1 MGFFDRYKQR
11 HETYSRPTYLGMN
24 PEYVDINNT
33 ATAKAMDAAKTE
45 GLKGWG
51 SLIRT
56 IIAAAAGGGGAAG
69 GISKGT
75 GGISKGAGA
84 TGNVA
89 SIGKGGVATQ
99 NVTGSTASSAGSGMG
114 NTMRSYLNNSN
125 SGLEQ
130 TNSMGSFGRNFGNVV
145 KQNWKDSYGN
155 TSSNT
160 KRSNETYEQWLK
172 RTGRM

>member
-51 SLIRT
+51 NLIRT
-56 IIAAAAGGGGAAG
+56 IIAAAAGGGGGAVG

-99 NVTGSTASSAGSGMG
+99 NVAGSSVNTAGSGMG
-114 NTMRSYLNNSN
+114 NTFRSYLNNN
-125 SGLEQ
+125 NRSGMEQ
-130 TNSMGSFGRNFGNVV
+130 TKDFGSLARNFGKTV
-145 KQNWKDSYGN
+145 QQGWKDSYGSKDN
-155 TSSNT
+155 DDSYYDYTEW
-160 KRSNETYEQWLK
+160 KRRN
-172 RTGRM
+172 GRK